1 MQVITTE
8 MVQKVIVKRPANSH
22 KGQFGR
28 ILIIGGNQQYGGAAM
43 MSAEAAVNAG
53 AGLVTVMTDQ
63 INLTSLHARL
73 PEAMFVD
80 YQAPTNQLAQTI
92 RNADVIVIGPGLGLT
107 AHALMLLQLT
117 FKTVMATQTLLVDG
131 SALTLVAKHHL
142 PLPNT
147 QLILTPH
154 QMEWSR
160 LSQLSIAEQTINA
173 NQQALAPLGQP
184 ILVLKKHH
192 TEIYHDQSVYQLT
205 IGTPALATGGSGD
218 TLTGIIAAF
227 CGQFQTSVATVN
239 AAVYTHSA
247 ISDQLAQTKYVT
259 LPTQIIQALPAFMA
273 KLSQS

>member
-117 FKTVMATQTLLVDG
+117 FKTVTATQTLLVDG
-131 SALTLVAKHHL
+131 SALTLIAKHHL
-142 PLPNT
+142 PLPKT
-147 QLILTPH
+147 QVILTPH

-160 LSQLSIAEQTINA
+160 LSQLPIAEQTVSA
-173 NQQALAPLGQP
+173 NQQASAQLNQP

-192 TEIYHDQSVYQLT
+192 TEIYHDQVVYQLT

-273 KLSQS
+273 QMAQS